1 MISIEEQNIVLC
13 LTYNDANPSHWTEI
27 SGDLTTT
34 TKNKSMR
41 DMTTK
46 RNVGEQ
52 LNFYI
57 KNI

>member
-46 RNVGEQ
+46 RNVGE
-52 LNFYI
+52 
-57 KNI
+57 